1 MKTKVEFCI
10 VEDIEKQIKDWELS
24 EEEIKAYRDN
34 IDEVDR
40 DYIKRLEKEI
50 RDVLEF
56 EDYTKIHDFK
66 AKVMEE

>member
-1 MKTKVEFCI
+1 MKTKVEFYI
-10 VEDIEKQIKDWELS
+10 IEDIEKRIKDWELS
-24 EEEIKAYRDN
+24 EEEIKAYRDKR
-34 IDEVDR
+34 DEVDR

-66 AKVMEE
+66 AEVVEE